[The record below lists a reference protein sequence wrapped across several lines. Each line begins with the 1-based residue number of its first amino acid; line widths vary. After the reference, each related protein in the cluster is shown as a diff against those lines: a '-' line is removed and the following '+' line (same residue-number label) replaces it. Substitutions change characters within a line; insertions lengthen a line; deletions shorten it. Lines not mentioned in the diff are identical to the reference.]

1 MRLLQRQDRRAIA
14 NKRMSESTIQLT
26 DDESRQYL
34 FLRAHSW
41 ESWAS
46 RAQTLRKSALVL
58 WTVFRKEEERLQL
71 LGDAAVGQS
80 FDLEHEET
88 ALMLMGMSLE
98 AMAKSCLVI
107 KDSSLIEKDKI
118 APKLLTHDLLK
129 LFKHVGIALDKLEA
143 DFLNVLTDFIT
154 WQGRYPAPTE
164 AVKVG
169 GVFRRRYEWHV
180 FDNLY
185 VRLYQSVSD
194 QQRTEADKIFWAK
207 MDEYWDSVHKAH
219 STT

>member
-1 MRLLQRQDRRAIA
+1 
-14 NKRMSESTIQLT
+14 
-26 DDESRQYL
+26 
-34 FLRAHSW
+34 
-41 ESWAS
+41 
-46 RAQTLRKSALVL
+46 
-58 WTVFRKEEERLQL
+58 
-71 LGDAAVGQS
+71 
-80 FDLEHEET
+80 
-88 ALMLMGMSLE
+88 MLMGMSLE